1 MHLKKIVLSLFSLT
15 FFLFSF
21 AQNATITG
29 RIIDKNTV
37 DPIAKIKVTIAKED
51 AKTTTALDG
60 TFKLENIAFGK
71 KQLVFSNQ
79 EGLTYKMFVEVD
91 AATIELGDIL
101 ISKNEEMSMMN
112 PEDLIPTI
120 SLDESSESNLGGD
133 NIAGILTASRDVFFS
148 TAAFTFGT
156 YRFRIRGYDSE
167 NTNVTM
173 NNIGM
178 NDLEGGRPLFFQWG
192 GLNDVM
198 RNRDITIGMG
208 AADYAM
214 GGVGG
219 VNNIDS
225 RAGSQYEQFRV
236 SYSASNRTYFH
247 RLMASYSSGVKEN
260 GWAYSVA
267 ASRRWAKEGYV
278 EGTFYDAFSY
288 FASVEKF
295 FGTKNRLSL
304 TVFGAPSRRGTNSG
318 TFQEVYDLMGNNLH
332 NVNWGFQN
340 GEKRNSRVS
349 QTHIPT
355 FILNNEWN
363 INDKSTLTVAGSYAF
378 GRNGRTAINWLDAPD
393 PRPDYY
399 RNLPSY
405 EQDPFV
411 SDMTADAFVSDPTLH
426 QMNWDA
432 FYQANSQSFET
443 IDNVNGTGESQ
454 TINLS
459 RYVLEDRRN
468 DFKRANAT
476 ILYNNNINDNISVHG
491 GYNFNWQKINNYNLV
506 VDLLGGEYFVDF
518 NVFAIRDFPENDD
531 ARQNDL
537 QRPNR
542 LVQEG
547 DRYGHDYNGTI
558 INNALWGQGV
568 FKYRKVDFFAAVNLS
583 QTTFW
588 RTGNVQNGIF
598 PENSLGDS
606 EKQNF
611 FNYTVKAGATYKING
626 RNYLFAN
633 GQYGTRAPFFRNSFL
648 SPRNR
653 NELVPNLRNEEI
665 MSFEGGYILRAPK
678 VKGRAVL
685 YYTEF
690 KNQVETRTFFVEGS
704 GVLGNLVLNDINKR
718 HMGAELAVEV
728 DLFKGLSVSPV
739 AAIGQHT
746 YSNRPNATVI
756 RDNTSEII
764 FENRTT
770 YLKNFFL
777 DNGPQMAYTLG
788 LNYRSPKYWF
798 VTVNFNF
805 FDRIYTGLDPLRR
818 TLEAVETLDR
828 NSEIFNNTIRQE
840 QLPKQ
845 FTMDVF
851 GGYSLKLDSKFKS
864 LKRSQF
870 LYFNAGISNLTNNTD
885 FITGG
890 FEQLR
895 FTVEDTNRF
904 PSRYF
909 YNFGIN
915 FFASITYRL

>member
-1 MHLKKIVLSLFSLT
+1 MHLNKLLFPLLFSILY
-15 FFLFSF
+15 FSSF

-29 RIIDKNTV
+29 RVIDKNTI
-37 DPIAKIKVTIAKED
+37 DPISRVVVNIKGENIRTN
-51 AKTTTALDG
+51 TALDG
-60 TFKLENIAFGK
+60 TFKLENVSFGK
-71 KQLVFSNQ
+71 KTLEFSNQ
-79 EGLTYKMFVEVD
+79 EGFTYRSEVEVND
-91 AATIELGDIL
+91 AIIDLGDVL
-101 ISKNEEMSMMN
+101 ISKNEEMSIMN

-120 SLDESSESNLGGD
+120 ALDENTENSLGAD

-167 NTNVTM
+167 NTDVFM
-173 NNIGM
+173 NNIAM
-178 NDLEGGRPLFFQWG
+178 NDMEGGRPLFFQWG

-198 RNRDITIGMG
+198 RNNDIVIGMG
-208 AADYAM
+208 AADFGM

-219 VNNIDS
+219 MNNIDS

-236 SYSASNRTYFH
+236 SYSSSNRTYFH
-247 RLMASYSSGVKEN
+247 RLMASYSSGVMDN
-260 GWAYSVA
+260 GWAFSVA

-278 EGTFYDAFSY
+278 EGTFYDATSY
-288 FASVEKF
+288 FGSVEKF

-355 FILNNEWN
+355 FILNNEWS
-363 INDKSTLTVAGSYAF
+363 INDNSSLTLAASYSF

-399 RNLPSY
+399 RNLPSF

-411 SDMTADAFVSDPTLH
+411 SDMIADAFVDDPTLH
-426 QMNWDA
+426 QMNWDG
-432 FYQANSQSFET
+432 FYRANSMSFET

-454 TINLS
+454 TVNLS

-468 DFKRANAT
+468 DFKRANGN
-476 ILYNNNINDNISVHG
+476 ILYNNRITDNITVNA
-491 GYNFNWQKINNYNLV
+491 GYSFNWQKTNNYNLLI
-506 VDLLGGEYFVDF
+506 DLLGGEYFVDF
-518 NVFAIRDFPENDD
+518 NVFAIRDFPENED

-558 INNALWGQGV
+558 INNAVWGQGV

-583 QTTFW
+583 QTSFW

-598 PENSLGDS
+598 PDNSLGDS

-626 RNYLFAN
+626 RNYIFAN

-665 MSFEGGYILRAPK
+665 MSFEGGYILRSPR
-678 VKGRAVL
+678 VKGRAVF

-690 KNQVETRTFFVEGS
+690 KNQVQTRTFFVEGS
-704 GVLGNLVLNDINKR
+704 GVLGNLVLNDIDKR
-718 HMGAELAVEV
+718 HMGAELALEV
-728 DLFKGLSVSPV
+728 DLYKGFSVSPV

-756 RDNTSEII
+756 RDNTSEIL
-764 FENRTT
+764 FEDRPT

-788 LNYRSPKYWF
+788 FNYRSPKYWF
-798 VTVNFNF
+798 VTLNLNY

-828 NSEIFNNTIRQE
+828 DSELFNQIIRQE
-840 QLPKQ
+840 QLPGQ
-845 FTMDVF
+845 FTMDIF
-851 GGYSLKLDSKFKS
+851 GGYSLKLDNKIKS

-870 LYFNAGISNLTNNTD
+870 LYFNVGISNLTNNRD

-895 FTVEDTNRF
+895 FTVEDTDRF

-915 FFASITYRL
+915 FFASITYKL